1 VRNARQL
8 DTVPPL
14 RWAACAAVALLL
26 ACLGIGCPSTGTPP
40 AEGSGSGEAPAA
52 GGEEGSAAPS
62 AASGPVAID
71 DAAAKTCRVN
81 ADCRVIQPGDWSA
94 RVECCYDYPCRLD
107 YIAINQ
113 STWDALRE
121 ERRATPFD
129 CAAYLQ
135 SEGPCAHRPAPC
147 GLDQTP
153 PEPACIEGQC
163 AVAWP
168 VAGPTLDPD
177 AQHCASR
184 ADCVAMRAS
193 AVSWARRC
201 CDAAPCGDDWVA
213 VSRRTVAEVEAWAA
227 EDLPDCAAWGHGHT
241 CPEAVACDPVPVPDV
256 TCRAGT
262 CGRVEGAR

>member
-1 VRNARQL
+1 MSTPRCL
-8 DTVPPL
+8 DTVSRRARASVL
-14 RWAACAAVALLL
+14 FATLALVL
-26 ACLGIGCPSTGTPP
+26 GCPAAPSAPGAGSGAATEATEPVVG
-40 AEGSGSGEAPAA
+40 AEGSGDPAA
-52 GGEEGSAAPS
+52 PDAPIALDTEAAT
-62 AASGPVAID
+62 
-71 DAAAKTCRVN
+71 TCRVN
-81 ADCRVIQPGDWSA
+81 ADCRVMQPGDWSA

-107 YIAINQ
+107 YVAINQ

-121 ERRATPFD
+121 QRRATPFD
-129 CAAYLQ
+129 CAAFLQ

-147 GLDQTP
+147 GLEQTP
-153 PEPACIEGQC
+153 HEPACLDGRC

-168 VAGPTLDPD
+168 TAGPTLDPE

-193 AVSWARRC
+193 AVSWERRC

-213 VSRRTVAEVEAWAA
+213 VSRRTVAEVEAWA
-227 EDLPDCAAWGHGHT
+227 EQDLPDCAAWGHGQT
-241 CPEAVACDPVPVPDV
+241 CPAPAACESVPVPDV